1 MRILP
6 LAEAKA
12 KLSQLVASVAATD
25 EEVTITRN
33 GRATAVLVSYEEF
46 ESWKETLAIVADPE
60 FLAEIRKGIAEL
72 KQGRGKLFRD
82 RDLNRSTQHWYTAAL
97 LESPAPPD
105 HELTLLENPP
115 FPPLT
120 KGGSA
125 KRGGIS
131 V

>member
-12 KLSQLVASVAATD
+12 KLSQLVATVAATD

-33 GRATAVLVSYEEF
+33 GRAMAVLVSYEEF
-46 ESWKETLAIVADPE
+46 ESWKETLAIVADQE

-82 RDLNRSTQHWYTAAL
+82 RDLDRLFAD
-97 LESPAPPD
+97 ES
-105 HELTLLENPP
+105 
-115 FPPLT
+115 
-120 KGGSA
+120 
-125 KRGGIS
+125 
-131 V
+131 